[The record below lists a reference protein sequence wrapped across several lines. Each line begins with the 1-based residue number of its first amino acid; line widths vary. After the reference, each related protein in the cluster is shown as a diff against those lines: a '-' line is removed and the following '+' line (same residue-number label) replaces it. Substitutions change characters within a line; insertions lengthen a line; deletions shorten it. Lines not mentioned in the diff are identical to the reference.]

1 MSLSSGQ
8 ANRQIAR
15 AAGVVMLAFLLS
27 QVAGLVR
34 QILATR
40 AFGTSSLMDA
50 FNTANIFPD
59 LLFNLLAGGALAS
72 AFVPTFTAFLAR
84 DDHPGAWKLA
94 SSIVNLAVLLLAVL
108 SLVSSL
114 VAPQIARL
122 LAPDYSPAQQ
132 ALTAQLL
139 RVLLITSTV
148 FGLSGILSGIINSH
162 QRFLLPALASSLYW
176 TGIIIGLIFFVPSMG
191 IFGLAWGAVLGS
203 ILHLA
208 IQLPDLFRLPSRHY
222 TPTLGFDNSSVR
234 EVVLL
239 MGPRLISVAVLQI
252 NMVVTGII
260 ASGLPTGSLSA
271 IKFAFPIMT
280 MPLVVI
286 GSGIGFATLPTFSAQ
301 FARGQLDDM
310 RSSLSASLRGVLFL
324 SIPATLGLILLREP
338 LIAFLFQH
346 GNFSAESTQMTSWA
360 LLWYTLGLVAHCVLE
375 ILVRAFFALHDT
387 KTPALVSAGAMGLNI
402 LFSMAFPIWFQHMG
416 WMPLGGLA
424 LAITLET
431 AIETTVMFFLLRKRI
446 HGIHAVSLLKGL
458 GAALLGT
465 LFMSAALF
473 GWTRLMASQSVALI
487 TLGGVA
493 AGGVVYALVLVA
505 LRIPEIGS
513 LIRLVKHRFSHKDY
527 SIKMQSPH
535 KWGLPVHLL
544 KYRGLMQ

>member
-1 MSLSSGQ
+1 MSESSGQ

-40 AFGTSSLMDA
+40 AFGTSTVMDA

-84 DDHPGAWKLA
+84 DDHPSAWKLA
-94 SSIVNLAVLLLAVL
+94 SSIANLAVLLLAAI

-122 LAPDYSPAQQ
+122 MAPDYSPAQQ

-162 QRFLLPALASSLYW
+162 QRFLLPALASTLYW
-176 TGIIIGLIFFVPSMG
+176 IGIIIGLIFFVPTMG

-203 ILHLA
+203 ILHLC
-208 IQLPDLFRLPSRHY
+208 IQIPDLFRLPSRHY
-222 TPTLGFDNSSVR
+222 TPTLGLNNPSVR

-239 MGPRLISVAVLQI
+239 MGPRLISVAALQI
-252 NMVVTGII
+252 NMIVTSII

-271 IKFAFPIMT
+271 IRYAFPIMT

-301 FARGQLDDM
+301 FARGQMDDM
-310 RSSLSASLRGVLFL
+310 RSSLTASLRGVLFL
-324 SIPATLGLILLREP
+324 SIPATIGLILLREP

-346 GNFSAESTQMTSWA
+346 GNFSSESTQMVSWA
-360 LLWYTLGLVAHCVLE
+360 LLWYTAGLVAHCVLE

-402 LFSMAFPIWFQHMG
+402 IFSIAFPIWFQEMG

-446 HGIHAVSLLKGL
+446 QVIHARSLLKGTGAAL
-458 GAALLGT
+458 FATLFMAAALLG
-465 LFMSAALF
+465 
-473 GWTRLMASQSVALI
+473 WTRIAAFHSSALI
-487 TLGGVA
+487 TLGGVLI
-493 AGGVVYALVLVA
+493 GGVVYVLILVA
-505 LRIPEIGS
+505 LRIPEVGS
-513 LIRLVKHRFSHKDY
+513 VVRMVKRRFS
-527 SIKMQSPH
+527 
-535 KWGLPVHLL
+535 
-544 KYRGLMQ
+544 R

>member
-1 MSLSSGQ
+1 VNESSGQ

-40 AFGTSSLMDA
+40 AFGTGTVMDA

-72 AFVPTFTAFLAR
+72 AFVPTFTAFLTR
-84 DDHPGAWKLA
+84 NDHPSAWKLA
-94 SSIVNLAVLLLAVL
+94 SSITNLAVLLLAAI

-114 VAPQIARL
+114 FATQIAHL
-122 LAPDYSPAQQ
+122 LAPAYSPAQQ
-132 ALTAQLL
+132 VLTAHLL

-162 QRFLLPALASSLYW
+162 QRFLLPALASAVYW

-203 ILHLA
+203 ILHLC
-208 IQLPDLFRLPSRHY
+208 IQLPDLFRLPTRHY
-222 TPTLGFDNSSVR
+222 TPTLGLNNPSVR
-234 EVVLL
+234 EVALL
-239 MGPRLISVAVLQI
+239 MGPRLISVAVLQL
-252 NMVVTGII
+252 NMVVTVII
-260 ASGLPTGSLSA
+260 ASSLPTGSLSA
-271 IKFAFPIMT
+271 IKYAFPIMT

-310 RSSLSASLRGVLFL
+310 RSSLTASLRGVLFL
-324 SIPATLGLILLREP
+324 SIPATIGLILLRGP
-338 LIAFLFQH
+338 LITFLFQR
-346 GNFSAESTQMTSWA
+346 GNFSAESTQMVSWA
-360 LLWYTLGLVAHCVLE
+360 LLWYTVGLVAHCVLE

-387 KTPALVSAGAMGLNI
+387 KTPALISAGAMGLNI
-402 LFSMAFPIWFQHMG
+402 IFSITFPFWFQKMG

-424 LAITLET
+424 FAITLET

-446 HGIHAVSLLKGL
+446 KGIHARALAKGF
-458 GAALLGT
+458 GAAVFAT
-465 LFMSAALF
+465 LFMGAVLLGWLRITASHSAAL
-473 GWTRLMASQSVALI
+473 TA
-487 TLGGVA
+487 LGGVA
-493 AGGVVYALVLVA
+493 IGGAVYAIVLVA
-505 LRIPEIGS
+505 LRIPEVGS
-513 LIRLVKHRFSHKDY
+513 LIRMVKRWLS
-527 SIKMQSPH
+527 
-535 KWGLPVHLL
+535 
-544 KYRGLMQ
+544 R